1 MFFRNKTLLTV
12 ECKEYQSK
20 KYTGLFIGKKKN
32 MSFVDK
38 KEISQSYQV
47 GLGTLNI
54 KMNIPKQVYYYGE
67 EIECQVESDSNLLF
81 KKVTKIQQSLYRKIE
96 WMGYV
101 KKSLLDK
108 KFFLIVNLTIMK
120 MNMM

>member
-1 MFFRNKTLLTV
+1 MQRI
-12 ECKEYQSK
+12 SIK

-101 KKSLLDK
+101 KNSLLDK

>member
-101 KKSLLDK
+101 KNSLLDK